1 MTEQR
6 GIGISNILLSF
17 LIGGAIGAG
26 IVLLSTP
33 QSGMELRK
41 RIRDL
46 KSDIGDRGK
55 GYISG
60 LSGHVHTNIE
70 KGKGLLS
77 DGKSAFAAALEA
89 GKEAYELETERLLQS
104 DEEV

>member
-1 MTEQR
+1 MKQEN

-26 IVLLSTP
+26 IVLLTAP
-33 QSGMELRK
+33 QSGIELRK

-46 KSDIGDRGK
+46 KSDIGEKGK

-60 LSGHVHTNIE
+60 LSGHVHANIE

-77 DGKSAFAAALEA
+77 DGKSALSAAIEA

-104 DEEV
+104 DEGV

>member
-1 MTEQR
+1 M
-6 GIGISNILLSF
+6 LSF

-33 QSGMELRK
+33 QSGTELRK

-46 KSDIGDRGK
+46 KSEIGDKGK
-55 GYISG
+55 GYFSG
-60 LSGHVHTNIE
+60 LTGHVHSNLE
-70 KGKGLLS
+70 KGKNLFV
-77 DGKSAFAAALEA
+77 DGKSALAAAIEA

>member
-26 IVLLSTP
+26 IVLLTTP

-41 RIRDL
+41 KIRDL
-46 KSDIGDRGK
+46 KTDIGDKGK
-55 GYISG
+55 GYITG
-60 LSGHVHTNIE
+60 LSGHIHANIE
-70 KGKGLLS
+70 KGRGLLS
-77 DGKSAFAAALEA
+77 DGKSALAAAIEA
-89 GKEAYELETERLLQS
+89 GKEAYELETERLLQN
-104 DEEV
+104 DEDD

>member
-17 LIGGAIGAG
+17 LIGSAIGAG

-46 KSDIGDRGK
+46 KSDFGDRGK
-55 GYISG
+55 EYISG

-77 DGKSAFAAALEA
+77 DGKSAFAAAIEA

>member
-6 GIGISNILLSF
+6 GIGISDILFSF

-33 QSGMELRK
+33 QSGKELRK
-41 RIRDL
+41 KILDL
-46 KSDIGDRGK
+46 KTDIGEKGK

-60 LSGHVHTNIE
+60 LGGHVHAHIE
-70 KGKGLLS
+70 KGKGLFS
-77 DGKSAFAAALEA
+77 DGKSVLASAIEA